1 MLSNIT
7 QMGVKYRY
15 VKIQN
20 SSDSINAFGGLNF
33 VSQSFDNAK
42 ISQLIDSELGSK
54 SAGATYN
61 YSDSIKALWLTFFAG
76 GDCAEDINVHLCK
89 SLLMLPGVKAPSAD
103 TVLRDLK
110 RHATATTL
118 KAGKTG
124 IEHQTNTNEVLNKLM
139 IKQLLLL
146 KLLSTKEKHD
156 FDYDNQVIPTEKY
169 DAERS
174 YKKCNAY
181 QPGIAT
187 IGRHIVYLENRNGN
201 SPAVNEQASTLRK
214 CYEALKAE
222 GIEIKRSRMD
232 CASYQ
237 KDVIEVVLEFSDLF
251 YIRAQRCDAMANQ
264 IKAAT
269 SWQKVRIGTKQ
280 YEIASIQYTPFKGE
294 TAYRVVVS
302 REPQPQGDLL
312 TESHFSYRGII
323 TNDEAMTDF
332 EVLQYYNQR
341 GGQENIFDEMN
352 NDYGWT
358 KMPFSFLNEN
368 TVFLIVMAMCRS
380 FYLYFL
386 EKYSKATTFVKNTFR
401 LKRFRFRFINVAA
414 KWIKKSDQHVL
425 KLFTDK
431 DYSKLAKT

>member
-1 MLSNIT
+1 
-7 QMGVKYRY
+7 MGVKYRY

-33 VSQSFDNAK
+33 VSQCFDNSK
-42 ISQLIDSELGSK
+42 ISQLLDNELGSK
-54 SAGATYN
+54 SAGATFK

-76 GDCAEDINVHLCK
+76 GDCAEDINEHLFQ
-89 SLLMLPGVKAPSAD
+89 SLLMLPGVKVPSAD

-110 RHATATTL
+110 RHATKTTL
-118 KAGKTG
+118 LAGKTG
-124 IEHQTNTNEVLNKLM
+124 VGHQTNSNDTLNKLM
-139 IKQLLLL
+139 IRQLLML
-146 KLLSTKEKHD
+146 KLLSKNEKHD

-169 DAERS
+169 DAERT
-174 YKKCNAY
+174 YKKYDGY
-181 QPGIAT
+181 QPGVAT

-201 SPAVNEQASTLRK
+201 SPAVNEQATTLRK
-214 CYEALKAE
+214 CYQALKAE

-237 KDVIEVVLEFSDLF
+237 KDVIEVVLEYSDLF

-269 SWQKVRIGTKQ
+269 NWQKVRIGTKQ
-280 YEIASIQYTPFKGE
+280 YEIASIRYTPFKGE
-294 TAYRVVVS
+294 KEYRVVVS
-302 REPQPQGDLL
+302 REPQPQGDIL
-312 TESHFSYRGII
+312 TDSHFSYRGII

-358 KMPFSFLNEN
+358 KIPFSFLNEN
-368 TVFLIVMAMCRS
+368 TVFLIIMAMCRS

-386 EKYSKATTFVKNTFR
+386 EKCSKATTFVKNNFR

-414 KWIKKSDQHVL
+414 KWIKRGGQTIL

-431 DYSKLAKT
+431 DYSKLAKV